1 MGFLDDWTA
10 GSHTSDEGVT
20 YPTYRKGSGPG
31 VVIIHEVP
39 GIYAD
44 VVEFAEEVVAA
55 GYTVVLPSLFGKV
68 GAPKNEWTS
77 IKAIAK
83 ICVSAEFR
91 TLRRGRTSPVTAWL
105 RSLANALHTELGGPG
120 VGALGMCATGNFAL
134 AMMLEPSVVAPV
146 LAQPSLP
153 FALTPKLGADLNLSP
168 DDLAAVKKR
177 AAGGCQ
183 VLGLQYRDDFMVG
196 KRFQTLGDEL
206 GGAFIPYWFMGK
218 GHSTLTSQRNDIA
231 VEKVLEFFADKLG
244 TA

>member
-1 MGFLDDWTA
+1 MAFLDDWTA
-10 GSHTSDEGVT
+10 GSHTSDKGVT

-55 GYTVVLPSLFGKV
+55 GYTVVMPALFGKV
-68 GAPKNEWTS
+68 GAPKNEWT
-77 IKAIAK
+77 ITKTITRL
-83 ICVSAEFR
+83 CVSAEFNV
-91 TLRRGRTSPVTAWL
+91 LRRGRTSPVTAWL
-105 RSLANALHTELGGPG
+105 RSLANELHEELGGPG

-134 AMMLEPSVVAPV
+134 AMMIEPSVVAPV

-153 FALTPKLGADLNLSP
+153 FAITPKHGRDLNLSP

-177 AAGGCQ
+177 AAEGCQ
-183 VLGLQYRDDFMVG
+183 VLGLQYRDDVMVG

-218 GHSTLTSQRNDIA
+218 GHSTLTSERNDVA
-231 VEKVLEFFADKLG
+231 VQTVLDFFADKLK